1 MSTRTG
7 FVVSAVV
14 ISMLAIP
21 AAHAGFFGDALGGA
35 ILGDL
40 VGGRD
45 GAAVGA
51 VIGGVVGASRHNKRR
66 KQEQQRQAQMQQRK
80 AEWAARQQAEQ
91 EHYRQEQAVAAKAND
106 ASQVLVTETQK
117 SLIRLGYEPGPI
129 GQSGSQLNQAVIEY
143 QKSKDLLETGE
154 LSEALLTHMLRNG
167 G

>member
-7 FVVSAVV
+7 FVVSTIV
-14 ISMLAIP
+14 ISLLAIP

-51 VIGGVVGASRHNKRR
+51 VIGGVVGASRESKRR
-66 KQEQQRQAQMQQRK
+66 KQEQQRK

-91 EHYRQEQAVAAKAND
+91 EHYRQERAVKAKPND
-106 ASQVLVTETQK
+106 ANQVLVTETQK
-117 SLIRLGYEPGPI
+117 SLIRLGYEAGPI
-129 GQSGSQLNQAVIEY
+129 GQGGSQLNQAVIEY
-143 QKSKDLLETGE
+143 QKSKGLLETGE